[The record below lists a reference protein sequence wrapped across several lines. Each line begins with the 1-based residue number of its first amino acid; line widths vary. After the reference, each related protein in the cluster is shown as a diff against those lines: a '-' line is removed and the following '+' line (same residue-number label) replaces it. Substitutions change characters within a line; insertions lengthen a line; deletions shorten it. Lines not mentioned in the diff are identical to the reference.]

1 MKIKSSKKKTRHIL
15 VRVTPYSPFGEEDE
29 FMEFGFL
36 YFEYTFNIEIE
47 IRSFHRKWRKAKRRI
62 PRFPIEI
69 AEAILLKESDIE
81 NSDNMDN
88 PDYRHIRYDSLNY
101 LKYKPVFDEC
111 DKYYRIPATILCYF
125 DYFQIE
131 VDRIPEGH
139 RLPWIIYKAGANYT
153 KLISYSSLKAR

>member
-15 VRVTPYSPFGEEDE
+15 VRVTPFSPFGEEDE

-36 YFEYTFNIEIE
+36 YFEYTLNIEIE
-47 IRSFHRKWRKAKRRI
+47 LRSFHKKWRKAKRRI

-69 AEAILLKESDIE
+69 DKAILLKSSDIE
-81 NSDNMDN
+81 NSENTDN

-111 DKYYRIPATILCYF
+111 DKYYKINATMLCFFDNFQIDVERIP
-125 DYFQIE
+125 D
-131 VDRIPEGH
+131 GH
-139 RLPWIIYKAGANYT
+139 RLPWIIYKTGASYT
-153 KLISYSSLKAR
+153 KLVNSSRLKAR